1 MLKLKVDIMGKF
13 LSKRSVHGASLLL
26 TEVPDDIFYHLF
38 DHYLAYE
45 DVLRLAQCNQSLNLR
60 VTNYLRFKVTHERFE
75 KWELFKKKRKYN
87 DTKLDVIVSL
97 TSYISRDQ
105 EQSCDTGLFSST
117 EILLQRIDPSALNL
131 ENKNICLLL
140 KVLSVI
146 ENCDDIWRT
155 PVVCGSVQAIGWD
168 KEWDENLGREI
179 VFVKNTRTLRLY
191 CHLSLPLVGEIKERQ
206 LYSASIYLK
215 LDEHFNW
222 PLNVSARW
230 SIIDVFDNTGHHPWK
245 NCNNRVH
252 VAEVDKNWWKKIH
265 KGSEDF
271 SMDNIRV
278 VREYDGWVRVDLF
291 HQNPIKI
298 QNKEIILGFE
308 TGDHK
313 SLYWKRGIRFD
324 CWQIN
329 KHK

>member
-1 MLKLKVDIMGKF
+1 M
-13 LSKRSVHGASLLL
+13 
-26 TEVPDDIFYHLF
+26 
-38 DHYLAYE
+38 
-45 DVLRLAQCNQSLNLR
+45 
-60 VTNYLRFKVTHERFE
+60 
-75 KWELFKKKRKYN
+75 
-87 DTKLDVIVSL
+87 
-97 TSYISRDQ
+97 
-105 EQSCDTGLFSST
+105 
-117 EILLQRIDPSALNL
+117 
-131 ENKNICLLL
+131 
-140 KVLSVI
+140 
-146 ENCDDIWRT
+146 
-155 PVVCGSVQAIGWD
+155 
-168 KEWDENLGREI
+168 
-179 VFVKNTRTLRLY
+179 KNTRTLRLY

-329 KHK
+329 MHK